1 LFLSMTTVFKLN
13 LFLLLS
19 IFLFVAKVNAQKKVF
34 FDKKW
39 EKTSEKKAS
48 YYRIIKN
55 VNNQFQVEDYYK
67 ETNQI
72 QMSGTY
78 TSSKLSNNSREG
90 VFVYYFS
97 NGIKST
103 EGAYKNGK
111 AHGLWKSWYKDG
123 QLNSETNYEDDLNE
137 GPSVLYHKNGTVKA
151 KMSFINDEKEG
162 ISVFYYENG
171 NLEEEYNFFKG
182 KKNGVYKSFYSSGQ
196 IKEKGSYE
204 KDSLVGLVESYWSNG
219 NVSFKGMYADNKE
232 EGLHTWF
239 HQNGNKSCEVEY
251 KNGVFVDAAFFD
263 EKGEK
268 IDKKIFKSDLVIN
281 EEYPGGN
288 DNLSELIRKQ
298 IGKKVDFET
307 AQYQKLEYVIYV
319 KLTIDE
325 KGLVKERRWIIPD
338 ENDEPDDEWGF
349 IKNFNNVI
357 DVMPRYKPMKAYNR
371 EVESFSYVYF
381 RIVFS
386 KKEIN
391 TYTKIQ

>member
-1 LFLSMTTVFKLN
+1 MTTVFKLN

-19 IFLFVAKVNAQKKVF
+19 FFLVVAKVNAQKKVF

-151 KMSFINDEKEG
+151 KMKFINDEKEG

-239 HQNGNKSCEVEY
+239 HQNGNKSCEVDY
-251 KNGVFVDAAFFD
+251 KNGVFVDAVFFD

-357 DVMPRYKPMKAYNR
+357 DMMPRYKPMNAYNR